1 MCGIV
6 ASFGLNG
13 APAEPEVIFRMM
25 EAIRHRGPDSDGSF
39 KDGST
44 QLGFKR
50 LSILDLS
57 AAGHQPM
64 TSPDGRVTVVF
75 NGEIYNYLE
84 LRREL
89 IGAGHEFRSS
99 GDSEVLL
106 HAYLEW
112 GKECV
117 SRFNGMW
124 SFLIWD
130 ARRQVLIG
138 SRDRFGKKPLYRYR
152 CGDYFLFASE
162 IKAILASGKYS
173 GGPNWSLTA
182 RALMTGN
189 LDHSPLNRESFFA
202 DVEQLPPATT
212 FELTRDGKWTEHRY
226 WSLTDH
232 SVSPPENPAEA
243 FRALF
248 DDAVRLRMRSD
259 VPVGVFLS
267 GGLDSTAV
275 ACTIA
280 AQRGISDQGMFAFS
294 FHSDEFDESRYIA
307 DTVAQTGVHLVRYAP
322 QAKGMWDS
330 IRNVIR
336 CQDEPVHSFAAIA
349 VYELSRLAAEHGV
362 KVVLMGGGADE
373 YLAGYSVYFGNYW
386 YQLARAG
393 RFVRAGSEISAFSR
407 ENGVRRSRLIR
418 NTLATFRTEL
428 TRLPAYRHLQK
439 KKRVRSF
446 LAGQWYGPEIK
457 RYAGDIAVEYTPPTL
472 DAALMHS
479 VTSAPLP
486 YYLRIDDRN
495 TMAWSVEARSP
506 FLDYRAVE
514 LAFSLPASWKIR
526 GATSKVLLR
535 EAMKGRIPESVRT
548 RREKW
553 GFPIPAKRWFATD
566 LYEPTA
572 SLLADRRTRERGLY
586 DTAIISDAL
595 ERHRSGEL
603 DASSAL
609 FDFIQV
615 ELWLRNVVEESLR
628 PSARDATALTI

>member
-1 MCGIV
+1 
-6 ASFGLNG
+6 
-13 APAEPEVIFRMM
+13 MM
-25 EAIRHRGPDSDGSF
+25 QAIQHRGPDSDGAF
-39 KDGST
+39 QDGST
-44 QLGFKR
+44 CLGFKR

-57 AAGHQPM
+57 DAGRQPM
-64 TSPDGRVTVVF
+64 TSPDGKVAVVF

-84 LRREL
+84 LREDLVRS
-89 IGAGHEFRSS
+89 GHEFRST

-112 GKECV
+112 GKDCV

-130 ARRQVLIG
+130 ARSQVLFG
-138 SRDRFGKKPLYRYR
+138 SRDRFGKKPLYLHRS
-152 CGDYFLFASE
+152 GDCILFASE
-162 IKAILASGKYS
+162 IKAILASGKYR
-173 GGPNWSLTA
+173 GGPNWSVASL
-182 RALMTGN
+182 ALMNGK
-189 LDHSPLNRESFFA
+189 LDHFPLPRQSFFTGI
-202 DVEQLPPATT
+202 EQVPAATSFT
-212 FELTRDGKWTEHRY
+212 LTRDGKWTEHRY
-226 WSLTDH
+226 WSLTC
-232 SVSPPENPAEA
+232 SETREVENPPRA

-280 AQRGISDQGMFAFS
+280 AQRGVGSEGMFAFS
-294 FHSDEFDESRYIA
+294 FHSEEFDESRYIA
-307 DTVAQTGVHLVRYAP
+307 DTVAQTGVNLVRYAP
-322 QAKGMWDS
+322 PAKDMWDS

-349 VYELSRLAAEHGV
+349 GYELSRLAAQYGV
-362 KVVLMGGGADE
+362 KVILTGGGADE
-373 YLAGYSVYFGNYW
+373 YLAGYSAYFGNYW

-393 RFVRAGSEISAFSR
+393 RFVRAGSEMSAFAR
-407 ENGVRRSRLIR
+407 LNGVGRSQLIR
-418 NTLATFRTEL
+418 NTLSMFRSEL
-428 TRLPAYRHLQK
+428 ARLPAYRVLQK
-439 KKRVRSF
+439 RRRVRT
-446 LAGQWYGPEIK
+446 LQAQQWYAPEIK
-457 RYAGDIAVEYTPPTL
+457 RYAHDIAVEYTPRAL
-472 DAALMHS
+472 DAALLHS

-495 TMAWSVEARSP
+495 SMAWSIEARCP

-514 LAFSLPASWKIR
+514 LAFSLPASWKIQ

-553 GFPIPAKRWFATD
+553 GFPIPSKRWFATD

-572 SLLADRRTRERGLY
+572 DLLADRRTRERGLY
-586 DTAIISDAL
+586 DTDVISRAL
-595 ERHRSGEL
+595 ERHRNGEI

-609 FDFIQV
+609 FDFVQI
-615 ELWLRNVVEESLR
+615 ELWLRNVVEGKG
-628 PSARDATALTI
+628 